1 MGREDRGWAHDA
13 RRRPV
18 PEVPAVT
25 LPLPVILL
33 MLAATLAL
41 AVWGVGDLVVGWAR
55 RTRLVA
61 RSTLVSE
68 PGTGLLG
75 RLDVAVRRTSAGKAL
90 ARRLAASGMRIRVS
104 TFLSLMAVA
113 GAAAI
118 FLIGRWMAPVF
129 GVAAAVGVGFVFMSY
144 VRRREERRR
153 EEFIAQ
159 LPELAR
165 VLSNAT
171 SAGLVMRTA
180 IEIAADE
187 LADPAGEELRRT
199 ADALRLGQPIEEALR
214 DLGERLPSRELG
226 VLISTLLVSARAG
239 GSLVTALRTIAAT
252 LEERKEIRR
261 EVKTIMGEA
270 VVTNWAIGLLG
281 VAGLAMVNVIM
292 PGALR
297 VMSGKPSG
305 QVILAVAAALFIT
318 SLVIIRRMTRIDV

>member
-1 MGREDRGWAHDA
+1 MS
-13 RRRPV
+13 
-18 PEVPAVT
+18 AVS

-33 MLAATLAL
+33 MLVATLAL
-41 AVWGVGDLVVGWAR
+41 AVWGVGDLMIGWGQR
-55 RTRLVA
+55 SRLVA
-61 RSTLVSE
+61 RSALVSDDSMS
-68 PGTGLLG
+68 GLMW
-75 RLDVAVRRTSAGKAL
+75 RLDVVIRRTSLGKTL
-90 ARRLAASGMRIRVS
+90 ARRLTASGMRIRVS
-104 TFLSLMAVA
+104 TFLTLMTATGV
-113 GAAAI
+113 AAI
-118 FLIGRWMAPVF
+118 FLIGRWMAPIF
-129 GVAAAVGVGFVFMSY
+129 GIAAAIGVAFAFLSY

-171 SAGLVMRTA
+171 HAGLVMRTA

-199 ADALRLGQPIEEALR
+199 ADALRLGQPVDDALR
-214 DLGERLPSRELG
+214 DLGDRLPSRELG

-281 VAGLAMVNVIM
+281 IAGLAMVNVIM
-292 PGALR
+292 PDALR
-297 VMSGKPSG
+297 VMSGKPVG
-305 QVILAVAAALFIT
+305 QIILGVAAGLFIT
-318 SLVIIRRMTRIDV
+318 SLLIIRRMTRIDV

>member
-1 MGREDRGWAHDA
+1 MS
-13 RRRPV
+13 
-18 PEVPAVT
+18 

-33 MLAATLAL
+33 LLVLTLAL
-41 AVWGVGDLVVGWAR
+41 AVWGIGDLMIGWGQR
-55 RTRLVA
+55 NRLVA
-61 RSTLVSE
+61 RSALVTDE
-68 PGTGLLG
+68 KMTGLLG
-75 RLDVAVRRTSAGKAL
+75 RLDIAVRRTALGKGL

-104 TFLSLMAVA
+104 TFLLLMSATGV
-113 GAAAI
+113 AAI
-118 FLIGRWMAPVF
+118 FLIGKWMAPLF
-129 GVAAAVGVGFVFMSY
+129 GVAAAVGVGFAFLSY
-144 VRRREERRR
+144 VRRREERRK

-171 SAGLVMRTA
+171 HAGLVMRTA

-199 ADALRLGQPIEEALR
+199 ADALRLGQPVDEALR

-226 VLISTLLVSARAG
+226 VLISTLVVSARAG
-239 GSLVTALRTIAAT
+239 GSLVTALRTIATT

-281 VAGLAMVNVIM
+281 IAGLAMVNVIM

-297 VMSGKPSG
+297 IMSGKPVG
-305 QVILAVAAALFIT
+305 QIILAAAGGLFIA
-318 SLVIIRRMTRIDV
+318 SLIIISRMTRIDV

>member
-1 MGREDRGWAHDA
+1 MS
-13 RRRPV
+13 
-18 PEVPAVT
+18 
-25 LPLPVILL
+25 LPLPVILAL
-33 MLAATLAL
+33 LVLTLAL
-41 AVWGVGDLVVGWAR
+41 AVWGIGDLVIGWGQR
-55 RTRLVA
+55 SRLVA
-61 RSTLVSE
+61 RSAMVTDEKV
-68 PGTGLLG
+68 TGLLG
-75 RLDVAVRRTSAGKAL
+75 RLELIIRRTAMGKTL

-104 TFLSLMAVA
+104 TFVLLMSAT
-113 GAAAI
+113 GAFAI
-118 FLIGRWMAPVF
+118 FLIGKWMAPLF
-129 GVAAAVGVGFVFMSY
+129 GIAAAIGVGFAFLSY
-144 VRRREERRR
+144 VRRREERRK

-171 SAGLVMRTA
+171 HAGLVMRTA

-199 ADALRLGQPIEEALR
+199 ADALRLGQSVDEALH

-239 GSLVTALRTIAAT
+239 GSLVTALRTIATT

-281 VAGLAMVNVIM
+281 IAGLAMVNVIM
-292 PGALR
+292 PDSLR
-297 VMSGKPSG
+297 IMSGKPVG
-305 QVILAVAAALFIT
+305 QIILAVAGGLFIA
-318 SLVIIRRMTRIDV
+318 SLVIISRMTRIDV

>member
-1 MGREDRGWAHDA
+1 MS
-13 RRRPV
+13 
-18 PEVPAVT
+18 AVS

-33 MLAATLAL
+33 MLVATLAL
-41 AVWGVGDLVVGWAR
+41 AVWGVGDLMIGWGQR
-55 RTRLVA
+55 SRLVA
-61 RSTLVSE
+61 RSALVSDDRM
-68 PGTGLLG
+68 TGLMG
-75 RLDVAVRRTSAGKAL
+75 RLDVAIRRTSAGKSL

-104 TFLSLMAVA
+104 TFLALMTAT
-113 GAAAI
+113 GTLTI
-118 FLIGRWMAPVF
+118 FLIGQWMAPVF
-129 GVAAAVGVGFVFMSY
+129 GIAAAIGVGFAFFAY

-171 SAGLVMRTA
+171 HAGLVMRTA

-199 ADALRLGQPIEEALR
+199 ADGLRLGQPVDEALR

-239 GSLVTALRTIAAT
+239 GSLVTALRTIATT

-281 VAGLAMVNVIM
+281 IAGLAMVNVIM
-292 PGALR
+292 PDALR
-297 VMSGKPSG
+297 VMSGKPVG
-305 QVILAVAAALFIT
+305 QIILGVAAGLFIT
-318 SLVIIRRMTRIDV
+318 SLLIIRRMTRIDV

>member
-1 MGREDRGWAHDA
+1 M
-13 RRRPV
+13 
-18 PEVPAVT
+18 VT
-25 LPLPVILL
+25 DEKV
-33 MLAATLAL
+33 
-41 AVWGVGDLVVGWAR
+41 
-55 RTRLVA
+55 
-61 RSTLVSE
+61 
-68 PGTGLLG
+68 TGLLG
-75 RLDVAVRRTSAGKAL
+75 RLELIIRRTAMGKTL

-104 TFLSLMAVA
+104 TFVLLMSAT
-113 GAAAI
+113 GAFAI
-118 FLIGRWMAPVF
+118 FLIGKWMAPLF
-129 GVAAAVGVGFVFMSY
+129 GIAAAIGVGFAFLSY
-144 VRRREERRR
+144 VRRREERRK

-171 SAGLVMRTA
+171 HAGLVMRTA

-199 ADALRLGQPIEEALR
+199 ADALRLGQSVDEALH

-239 GSLVTALRTIAAT
+239 GSLVTALRTIATT

-281 VAGLAMVNVIM
+281 IAGLAMVNVIM
-292 PGALR
+292 PDSLR
-297 VMSGKPSG
+297 IMSGKPVG
-305 QVILAVAAALFIT
+305 QIILAAAGGLFIA
-318 SLVIIRRMTRIDV
+318 SLVIISRMTRIDV

>member
-1 MGREDRGWAHDA
+1 MS
-13 RRRPV
+13 
-18 PEVPAVT
+18 

-33 MLAATLAL
+33 LLVLTLAM
-41 AVWGVGDLVVGWAR
+41 AVWGIGDLVIGWSQR
-55 RTRLVA
+55 NRLVA
-61 RSTLVSE
+61 RSVLATDE
-68 PGTGLLG
+68 KMTGLMG
-75 RLDVAVRRTSAGKAL
+75 RLDIVVRRTALGKAL

-104 TFLSLMAVA
+104 TFMLLMVVT

-118 FLIGRWMAPVF
+118 FLIGQWMAPLF
-129 GVAAAVGVGFVFMSY
+129 GIAAAIGVGFVFLSY
-144 VRRREERRR
+144 VRRREERRK

-171 SAGLVMRTA
+171 HAGLVMRTA

-199 ADALRLGQPIEEALR
+199 ADALRLGQPVDEALR

-239 GSLVTALRTIAAT
+239 GSLVTALRTIATT

-292 PGALR
+292 PNALR
-297 VMSGKPSG
+297 IMSGKPIG
-305 QVILAVAAALFIT
+305 QIILGAAAGLFIA
-318 SLVIIRRMTRIDV
+318 SLLIISRMTRIDV

>member
-1 MGREDRGWAHDA
+1 MS
-13 RRRPV
+13 
-18 PEVPAVT
+18 

-33 MLAATLAL
+33 ILVATLAL
-41 AVWGVGDLVVGWAR
+41 AVWGVGDLVTGWAQR
-55 RTRLVA
+55 NRLVA
-61 RSTLVSE
+61 RSALVSDQE
-68 PGTGLLG
+68 MTGLMW
-75 RLDVAVRRTSAGKAL
+75 RLDVAIRRTSAGRTL

-104 TFLSLMAVA
+104 TFLAMMTVTAVV
-113 GAAAI
+113 AI

-129 GVAAAVGVGFVFMSY
+129 GIAAAVGVGFAFLHY

-171 SAGLVMRTA
+171 HAGLVMRTA

-199 ADALRLGQPIEEALR
+199 ADALRLGQPVDDALR

-226 VLISTLLVSARAG
+226 VLISTLVVSARAG
-239 GSLVTALRTIAAT
+239 GSLVTALRTIATT

-281 VAGLAMVNVIM
+281 IAGLAMVNVIM

-297 VMSGKPSG
+297 VMSGKPAG
-305 QVILAVAAALFIT
+305 QLILAVAGGLFIA
-318 SLVIIRRMTRIDV
+318 SLLIIRRMTRIDV

>member
-1 MGREDRGWAHDA
+1 MS
-13 RRRPV
+13 
-18 PEVPAVT
+18 

-33 MLAATLAL
+33 MLVATLAL
-41 AVWGVGDLVVGWAR
+41 AVWGVGDLLAGWGR
-55 RTRLVA
+55 RSRLIA
-61 RSTLVSE
+61 RSAPASD
-68 PGTGLLG
+68 GAAGGLLG
-75 RLDVAVRRTSAGKAL
+75 RLDGAVRRTSAGGAL

-104 TFLSLMAVA
+104 TFLALMTVT

-118 FLIGRWMAPVF
+118 VLIGRWMAPVF
-129 GVAAAVGVGFVFMSY
+129 GVAAAAGVGFVFLSY

-171 SAGLVMRTA
+171 HAGLVMRTA
-180 IEIAADE
+180 IEIAGDE
-187 LADPAGEELRRT
+187 LADPAGTELRRT
-199 ADALRLGQPIEEALR
+199 ADALRLGQPVEEALR

-226 VLISTLLVSARAG
+226 VLISTLLVSARSG

-281 VAGLAMVNVIM
+281 IGGLAMVNVIM

-297 VMSGKPSG
+297 VMSGRPAG
-305 QVILAVAAALFIT
+305 QLLLAAAAALFIT
-318 SLVIIRRMTRIDV
+318 SLVLIRRLTRIDV

>member
-1 MGREDRGWAHDA
+1 MS
-13 RRRPV
+13 
-18 PEVPAVT
+18 
-25 LPLPVILL
+25 LPLPVILAL
-33 MLAATLAL
+33 LVLTLAL
-41 AVWGVGDLVVGWAR
+41 AVWGIGDLVIGWGQR
-55 RTRLVA
+55 SRLVA
-61 RSTLVSE
+61 RSAMVTDEKV
-68 PGTGLLG
+68 TGLLG
-75 RLDVAVRRTSAGKAL
+75 RLELIIRRTAMGKTL

-104 TFLSLMAVA
+104 TFVLLMSAT
-113 GAAAI
+113 GAFAI
-118 FLIGRWMAPVF
+118 FLIGKWMAPLF
-129 GVAAAVGVGFVFMSY
+129 GIAAAIGVGFAFLSY
-144 VRRREERRR
+144 VRRREERRK

-171 SAGLVMRTA
+171 HAGLVMRTA

-199 ADALRLGQPIEEALR
+199 ADALRLGQSVDEALH

-239 GSLVTALRTIAAT
+239 GSLVTALRTIATT

-281 VAGLAMVNVIM
+281 IAGLAMVNVIM
-292 PGALR
+292 PDSLR
-297 VMSGKPSG
+297 IMSGKPVG
-305 QVILAVAAALFIT
+305 QIILAAAGGLFIA
-318 SLVIIRRMTRIDV
+318 SLIIISRMTRIDV